1 VRILGN
7 IESILGK
14 MEQDGHMV
22 CLYDTLENIL
32 RKETDFAVKGKVNRA
47 EEAEAEVARIG
58 FEVIG
63 EDQWYY
69 F

>member
-1 VRILGN
+1 
-7 IESILGK
+7 